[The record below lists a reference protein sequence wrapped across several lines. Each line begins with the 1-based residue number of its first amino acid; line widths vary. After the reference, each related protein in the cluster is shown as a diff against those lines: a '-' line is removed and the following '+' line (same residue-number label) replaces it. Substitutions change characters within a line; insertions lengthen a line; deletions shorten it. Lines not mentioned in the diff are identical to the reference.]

1 MTGYDPVRAQ
11 FLLKGFRSG
20 FHLEFEGKR
29 GYQFSPNLKS
39 ALENKEVVNDKIF
52 KELQAGRIQGPF
64 SDPPIPSIK
73 ISPLGIVPKKSPG
86 QFRMIHHLSFPDKKE
101 GSVNAGISDEAASV
115 QYSGINDAILCIK
128 DIGDT
133 AFCCKTDIRSA
144 FRILPVAPEDYE
156 LLGFYWEG
164 KYYFDK
170 CLPMGCRTSCKIF
183 EEFSTAIEW
192 IAHNKLGI
200 AHVVHILDDFLFIE
214 NNKQS
219 ALSKFKIFLDV
230 CADIGIPLAADK
242 TVLPTQVF
250 EFVGITID
258 VRQKETRLP
267 TDKVDICRNLLNQ
280 YQSKKSCTVKEIQSL
295 VGVLNLHVRLFYQVE
310 HFLEDLFS

>member
-1 MTGYDPVRAQ
+1 MIGSKHFHALPTPINVDKLANYLTGYDSDRAQ
-11 FLLKGFRSG
+11 FLLNGFLYG
-20 FHLEFEGKR
+20 LYFEFEGKR

-39 ALENKEVVNDKIF
+39 ALENKEVVNVKIF

-115 QYSGINDAILCIK
+115 HYSGINDAILCIK

-170 CLPMGCRTSCKIF
+170 CLSMGCRTSCKIF

-192 IAHNKLGI
+192 ITQNKLGI
-200 AHVVHILDDFLFIE
+200 THVVHILDDFLF
-214 NNKQS
+214 
-219 ALSKFKIFLDV
+219 F
-230 CADIGIPLAADK
+230 
-242 TVLPTQVF
+242 
-250 EFVGITID
+250 
-258 VRQKETRLP
+258 
-267 TDKVDICRNLLNQ
+267 
-280 YQSKKSCTVKEIQSL
+280 
-295 VGVLNLHVRLFYQVE
+295 
-310 HFLEDLFS
+310 

>member
-1 MTGYDPVRAQ
+1 MIGNYPDTAQ

-52 KELQAGRIQGPF
+52 KELQAGRIQGLF

-115 QYSGINDAILCIK
+115 QYSAINDAILCIK

-144 FRILPVAPEDYE
+144 FRI
-156 LLGFYWEG
+156 
-164 KYYFDK
+164 
-170 CLPMGCRTSCKIF
+170 
-183 EEFSTAIEW
+183 
-192 IAHNKLGI
+192 
-200 AHVVHILDDFLFIE
+200 
-214 NNKQS
+214 
-219 ALSKFKIFLDV
+219 
-230 CADIGIPLAADK
+230 
-242 TVLPTQVF
+242 
-250 EFVGITID
+250 
-258 VRQKETRLP
+258 
-267 TDKVDICRNLLNQ
+267 
-280 YQSKKSCTVKEIQSL
+280 
-295 VGVLNLHVRLFYQVE
+295 
-310 HFLEDLFS
+310 